1 MYRYKNFNQKTII
14 SISLFIVTVLSINYF
29 INPFNIFDHK
39 LLPETFFKADAKIQE
54 RLTKPIG
61 FKFDKRKID
70 SIFIGSSRVDLCI
83 DKNDYKLLTGKE
95 AENLAIGGVYTDE
108 ITDMIKLAKKI
119 HPEIKNIYVGID
131 FESCVKNQ
139 NTNNNRIK
147 ITKNPNLEVSDL
159 YVALLS
165 TKTTC
170 ISFWSIFKNIFSIKK
185 RTYYS
190 SGVKNIF
197 INKNISQEFTNT
209 QNEYMPK
216 YKTYNFDLSRFNKL
230 SNYLKELQKENI
242 NVKIF
247 IMPTHITLQNL
258 ICENQHTV
266 KEYNLFKERLSENFD
281 IYDFNYPNKYTKEE
295 IKPDMIY
302 FFDGSHATYKLSKLI
317 IADIVSE
324 NPSFARKIT
333 KNNVKEM
340 NKSFVQE
347 LETYRGTNNAF

>member
-1 MYRYKNFNQKTII
+1 MYRYKIFNQKTII

-29 INPFNIFDHK
+29 INPFNIFEQILFPKTFLKSDSK
-39 LLPETFFKADAKIQE
+39 LQE

-61 FKFDKRKID
+61 FKIDKRKTD
-70 SIFIGSSRVDLCI
+70 AIFIGSSRVDLCI

-108 ITDMIKLAKKI
+108 ITDMIELAKKI

-147 ITKNPNLEVSDL
+147 ITENPNLEVSEL
-159 YVALLS
+159 YTALLS
-165 TKTTC
+165 AKTTC

-216 YKTYNFDLSRFNKL
+216 YKTYNFDLSGFNKL
-230 SNYLKELQKENI
+230 SNYLKEQENI

-258 ICENQHTV
+258 IYENQHTI

-302 FFDGSHATYKLSKLI
+302 FFDGSHATYNLSKLI
-317 IADIVSE
+317 IADILSE
-324 NPSFARKIT
+324 NPTFARKIT

-340 NKSFVQE
+340 NKLFVQE
-347 LETYRGTNNAF
+347 LETYRGTDNAF